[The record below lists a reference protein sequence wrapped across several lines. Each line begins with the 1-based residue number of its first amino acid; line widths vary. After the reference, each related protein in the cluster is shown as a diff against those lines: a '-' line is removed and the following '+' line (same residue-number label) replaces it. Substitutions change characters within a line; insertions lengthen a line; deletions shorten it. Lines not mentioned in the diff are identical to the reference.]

1 MKLTTIQISAVIIL
15 LFVMS
20 GCAKQES
27 VTPTDTEKPERTP
40 EYSVRITTIKEKGGR
55 LDWSHAL
62 NVIAFDMR
70 GENGFYDV
78 YIMNPDG
85 TNEYCLTCDTELPD
99 HHIGNPAWHPSGEW
113 IVFQVVDTALI
124 PVDMDAEEVNAY
136 TNPGAGWLNN
146 VWVTDRKRHFY
157 QLTNVDTEGG
167 VLHPHFSHDG
177 LKLLWAERVG
187 NGTPGRG
194 GEWILKIADFTTRD
208 QPALENI
215 QSFRLGEQQRFC
227 ETHGFSPDDT
237 RVLFSGNLQRNQ
249 PFWGMDVYELNLT
262 THELIQLTDTF
273 DDWDEH
279 AHYSPD
285 GRKIVWMSSTGY
297 DMDQL
302 RNDFWIMDRDGSNKK
317 QLTFFNTPGHPHYV
331 GTPIV
336 AADSSW
342 GPDGKKII
350 AYIKTESAGVGSEGS
365 IVMIEFEEDYNPF
378 WQLTPAGFTRCTYWF
393 MLIQVDHTF
402 WCSIP

>member
-1 MKLTTIQISAVIIL
+1 MKPTTIQISAVIIL
-15 LFVMS
+15 LLVMS

-27 VTPTDTEKPERTP
+27 VTPADTGKPEHTP
-40 EYSVRITTIKEKGGR
+40 EYSVRITTVKEKGGR
-55 LDWSHAL
+55 LDWSHTL
-62 NVIAFDMR
+62 NVIAFDKR
-70 GENGFYDV
+70 GEDRFYDV

-113 IVFQVVDTALI
+113 IVFQVVNTALI
-124 PVDMDAEEVNAY
+124 PLDMDAEEVNAY

-146 VWVTDRKRHFY
+146 VWVTDRKGHFY
-157 QLTNVDTEGG
+157 QLTNVDIEGG

-177 LKLLWAERVG
+177 SQLLWAERVG

-194 GEWILKIADFTTRD
+194 GEWILKVADFTTED

-237 RVLFSGNLQRNQ
+237 RVLFSGNLKKNQ
-249 PFWGMDVYELNLT
+249 PFWGMDVYELNLNT
-262 THELIQLTDTF
+262 QELIQLTDTF

-285 GRKIVWMSSTGY
+285 GQKIVWMSSTGY

-302 RNDFWIMDRDGSNKK
+302 RNDFWIMDCDGSNKK

-365 IVMIEFEEDYNPF
+365 IVMIEFEEDYKPF
-378 WQLTPAGFTRCTYWF
+378 WQLTLAGFTLFTYW
-393 MLIQVDHTF
+393 LVPIQVNHKF